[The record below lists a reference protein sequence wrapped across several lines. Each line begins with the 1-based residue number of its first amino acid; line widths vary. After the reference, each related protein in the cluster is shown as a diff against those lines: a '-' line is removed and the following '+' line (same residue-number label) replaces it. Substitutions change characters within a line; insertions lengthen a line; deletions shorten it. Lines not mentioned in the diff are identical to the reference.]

1 MNMRSIDLPT
11 RSGRIVS
18 SGTRSGEEGF
28 TLVELIV
35 AVFIL
40 SLLVFATF
48 NLLDAHLSEGEV
60 VVSASDIAEELRMAM
75 DTMVDQLRT
84 ASTFTS
90 AKSNDLT
97 FQGYVLGNNVL
108 QTVRFFLD
116 GDELKMTCSDLFAG
130 EKVIASGVKSL
141 AFTYYDKADTQL
153 TNPDGSQAIRDS
165 ITQVEITLTLARS
178 GGGVTVDKTATT
190 RVRIKK

>member
-1 MNMRSIDLPT
+1 MPARCS
-11 RSGRIVS
+11 RIGS
-18 SGTRSGEEGF
+18 CGTHSGEEGF

-35 AVFIL
+35 AFFIL

-60 VVSASDIAEELRMAM
+60 VVSSSDIAEELRMAM
-75 DTMVDQLRT
+75 DNMVDQLRT
-84 ASTFTS
+84 ARTFTRARS
-90 AKSNDLT
+90 SDLT
-97 FQGYVLGNNVL
+97 FQGYVLGSNDL

-116 GDELKMTCSDLFAG
+116 GDKLKMTCTALFAG
-130 EKVIASGVKSL
+130 DKVIASGVKSL
-141 AFTYYDKADTQL
+141 AFAYYDKADTQL

-165 ITQVEITLTLARS
+165 ITQVEIVLTLARS
-178 GGGVTVDKTATT
+178 GGGVAVEKTATT